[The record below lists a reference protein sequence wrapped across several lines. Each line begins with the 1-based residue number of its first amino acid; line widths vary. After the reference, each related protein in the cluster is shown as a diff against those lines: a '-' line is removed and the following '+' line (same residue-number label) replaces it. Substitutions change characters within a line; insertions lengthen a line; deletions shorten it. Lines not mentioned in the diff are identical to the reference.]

1 MNKKSVCVRVV
12 AISPKKEKYE
22 CATFL
27 SGLKNKK
34 NGTFFLRQQ
43 YELYNGKKE
52 NYFLLEF
59 WLKKHNYIKFV
70 LS

>member
-27 SGLKNKK
+27 SGLKSKK
-34 NGTFFLRQQ
+34 MVHFSLGSNMN
-43 YELYNGKKE
+43 YIMGKKKIISYQ
-52 NYFLLEF
+52 NFG
-59 WLKKHNYIKFV
+59 
-70 LS
+70 